1 MSGAHTH
8 THTHTHQLHSCQD
21 VLSSQL
27 ENAVVALLS
36 NFLSDDLTKLD
47 QMKEAHENSRQ
58 GIQFVLHCVCT
69 FLKCDTARTGIISA
83 MWLHEINAREN
94 CLHKVCGAA

>member
-1 MSGAHTH
+1 MLTSVSAPPHPP
-8 THTHTHQLHSCQD
+8 THTHQLHSCQD

-36 NFLSDDLTKLD
+36 KFLSDDLTKLD

-58 GIQFVLHCVCT
+58 GMQFVVDRVCI
-69 FLKCDTARTGIISA
+69 FLK
-83 MWLHEINAREN
+83 
-94 CLHKVCGAA
+94 V